1 MKAFKKLAS
10 LCLGLILCAG
20 LCAFAACEK
29 EAATESSSPVATES
43 SSTAPET
50 SEATKYVFTVLDK
63 DGNPL
68 KDMAVMLCIPG
79 SSCYPPIYTDANG
92 QATFDKPAQVLEI
105 HVANKGSESDYL
117 EFEGEQKTA
126 ATYGEY
132 TLKLKA

>member
-1 MKAFKKLAS
+1 MKAFKKIAS
-10 LCLGLILCAG
+10 LCLGLTLCAG

-29 EAATESSSPVATES
+29 EAAPETSSPVATES

-50 SEATKYVFTVLDK
+50 EEATAYVFTVLDK

-68 KDMAVMLCIPG
+68 KDMAVLLCIPG
-79 SSCYPPIYTDANG
+79 SGCFPPIYTDENG
-92 QATFDKPAQVLEI
+92 KVTSDKPAQVLEI
-105 HVANKGSESDYL
+105 HVANKGDEDNYL